1 MLGFPVVFC
10 RSHNTMDSFN
20 FYMPWLIRGCVHVH
34 YERDPFL
41 WHRVKMFIRIMLLMF
56 HEIHPA
62 IANVGEVVK
71 TYFDRIRFP
80 KKKKKMCVVCYEN
93 KRPVKINCKHNL
105 CASCLNNIVY
115 LSSNYAFKCPMCSVN
130 ILGELQEQTQ

>member
-10 RSHNTMDSFN
+10 RSHNNIYPLKF
-20 FYMPWLIRGCVHVH
+20 FMPWLIRGYAHTH
-34 YERDPFL
+34 YDRDAFL
-41 WHRVKMFIRIMLLMF
+41 WYRIKMFVRIMFLELQ
-56 HEIHPA
+56 PA
-62 IANVGEVVK
+62 ITNVGKIVK

-105 CASCLNNIVY
+105 CVSCLNNIVY
-115 LSSNYAFKCPMCSVN
+115 INSNYAFKCPMCST
-130 ILGELQEQTQ
+130 ILLGEISTES